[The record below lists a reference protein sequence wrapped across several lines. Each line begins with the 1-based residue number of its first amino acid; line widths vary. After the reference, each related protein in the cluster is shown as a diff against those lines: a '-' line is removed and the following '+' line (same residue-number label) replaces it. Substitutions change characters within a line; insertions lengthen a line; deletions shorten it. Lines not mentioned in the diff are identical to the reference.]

1 MEISKEFKDYILK
14 LDQLDSER
22 LARAEEVRETIKK
35 NKLIVDV
42 DVDGETLIFKV
53 KGED

>member
-1 MEISKEFKDYILK
+1 MTVSKEFKDYILK
-14 LDQLDSER
+14 LDQIGSEK
-22 LARAEEVRETIKK
+22 LIKAEEISNVIKK
-35 NKLIVDV
+35 NNLVVDV

>member
-1 MEISKEFKDYILK
+1 MGISKEFKDYILK
-14 LDQLDSER
+14 LDQFDSEQ
-22 LARAEEVRETIKK
+22 LTRAEEVRETIKK
-35 NKLIVDV
+35 NNLIVDV

>member
-1 MEISKEFKDYILK
+1 MTVSKEFKDYILK
-14 LDQLDSER
+14 LDQIGSEK
-22 LARAEEVRETIKK
+22 LIKAEEIRETIKK
-35 NKLIVDV
+35 NNLVVDV